1 MSSKARSKPTPTKA
15 TGSKAVNTRS
25 TRPKSASGRSPS
37 GQSASGQSA
46 SGQSTSARLTTKP
59 SHPTVEKLRTGI
71 SSLDIIAK
79 GGLPKGRTTLISGTA
94 GSGKT
99 VFGVHFLAAGIE
111 LGEPGVFVTFE
122 EAASDIK
129 KNMQSFGWD
138 LAQWEEEGKLAF
150 VDASPDPHIDTVESG
165 GFDLGALVARIAN
178 AVKKVNATRVA
189 VDSLGAVFS
198 QFSDQNMVR
207 GELFRIASAL
217 KSMGVTAILTAERVD
232 DHGPVARFGVEEF
245 IADNV
250 MILRNALEDETRRR
264 TIEILKFR
272 GCDHQKGEYPF
283 TIVPHGGVIVIPLSA
298 MTLSMKSSDVRI
310 SSGNAQL
317 DEMCGGGFF
326 RDSVTL
332 ISGATGTGKT
342 LTVAQFLQGGTING
356 EKCLLLA
363 FEESRDQLV
372 RNARGWGFDFEKM
385 ERDGLLKVVCD
396 YPDVSGLE
404 DWLVTIQAIIND
416 FKPQRMALDSLSA
429 LENVGTVK
437 AFREFVIGLTSFIKH
452 QEITGV
458 FTSTTGSLMGGD
470 SITESHISTLT
481 DSIILL
487 RYVEMFGDMKRG
499 LTVLKM
505 RGSWHD
511 KAIRE
516 FTIDKGG
523 MRLGRPFRN
532 VTGILS
538 GSPVHVSP
546 TDIERVW
553 RQFDADVGD
562 RRQPDGAVAIPG
574 KS

>member
-1 MSSKARSKPTPTKA
+1 
-15 TGSKAVNTRS
+15 
-25 TRPKSASGRSPS
+25 
-37 GQSASGQSA
+37 
-46 SGQSTSARLTTKP
+46 
-59 SHPTVEKLRTGI
+59 
-71 SSLDIIAK
+71 
-79 GGLPKGRTTLISGTA
+79 
-94 GSGKT
+94 
-99 VFGVHFLAAGIE
+99 
-111 LGEPGVFVTFE
+111 VTFE
-122 EAASDIK
+122 EAADDIR
-129 KNMQSFGWD
+129 KNMRSFGWD
-138 LAQWEEEGKLAF
+138 LAQWEKDGMLTF
-150 VDASPDPHIDTVESG
+150 VDASPDPHIDSVEAGS
-165 GFDLGALVARIAN
+165 FDLGALVARVEN
-178 AVKKVNATRVA
+178 AVRKVKATRVA

-198 QFSDQNMVR
+198 QFSDQAMVR
-207 GELFRIASAL
+207 SELFRISAAL
-217 KSMGVTAILTAERVD
+217 KAMGVTAVLTAERTD

-250 MILRNALEDETRRR
+250 MILRNALEAETRRR

-298 MTLSMKSSDVRI
+298 MQLSMKSSDVRI
-310 SSGNAQL
+310 SSGNPAL
-317 DEMCGGGFF
+317 DEMSGGGFF

-332 ISGATGTGKT
+332 VSGATGTGKT
-342 LTVAQFLQGGTING
+342 LTVAQFLQGGVAEG

-372 RNARGWGFDFEKM
+372 RNAKGWGFDFETM
-385 ERDGLLKVVCD
+385 EREGLLKVVCD
-396 YPDVSGLE
+396 YPDVQGLE
-404 DWLVTIQAIIND
+404 DWLVTIQAIIKD
-416 FKPQRMALDSLSA
+416 FKPKRVALDSLSA
-429 LENVGTVK
+429 LENVGTAK

-452 QEITGV
+452 QEITGM
-458 FTSTTGSLMGGD
+458 FTSTTASLMGGD

-523 MRLGRPFRN
+523 MQMGRAFRN

-546 TDIERVW
+546 SDIERVW
-553 RQFDADVGD
+553 RQFDAEVD
-562 RRQPDGAVAIPG
+562 RRQADSKAKAD
-574 KS
+574 S